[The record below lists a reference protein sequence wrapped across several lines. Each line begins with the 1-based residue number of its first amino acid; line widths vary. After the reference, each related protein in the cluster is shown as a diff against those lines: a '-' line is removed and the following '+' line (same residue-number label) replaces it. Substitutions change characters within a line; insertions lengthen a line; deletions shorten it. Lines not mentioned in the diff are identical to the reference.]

1 MNLELQLKNALK
13 SNSIDNIHNVFSKIY
28 SFYSR
33 LVYFTIMKYVDNQS
47 DIEELT
53 QDVFVDFFNNLDNKI
68 DNIKY
73 YLLTS
78 AKNKAIDYLK
88 SKKHNIE
95 YTDFSQFRNIEDDSI
110 NKNYDNLLSAFK
122 NYLSDFEIDILIQHI
137 IYDLTFKELS
147 TIYNKPLNTIKTIY
161 LRAKKKI
168 KERSLNN
175 EF

>member
-53 QDVFVDFFNNLDNKI
+53 QEVFVDFFNNLDNKI

-95 YTDFSQFRNIEDDSI
+95 YTDFSQFRNIEDYSI
-110 NKNYDNLLSAFK
+110 SKNYENLLSAFK
-122 NYLSDFEIDILIQHI
+122 NYLSDLEIDILVQHI

>member
-53 QDVFVDFFNNLDNKI
+53 QEVFVDFFNNLDNKI

-88 SKKHNIE
+88 SKKHKIE

-110 NKNYDNLLSAFK
+110 NKNYENLLSAFK
-122 NYLSDFEIDILIQHI
+122 NYLSDLEIDILIQHI

-147 TIYNKPLNTIKTIY
+147 TIHNKPLNTIKTIY